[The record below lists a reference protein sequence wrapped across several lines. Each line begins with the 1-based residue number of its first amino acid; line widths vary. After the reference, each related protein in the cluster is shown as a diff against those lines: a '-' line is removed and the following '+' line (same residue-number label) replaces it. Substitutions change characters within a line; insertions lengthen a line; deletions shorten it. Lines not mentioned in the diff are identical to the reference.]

1 MINKGNTSV
10 FLKMKKILYVFAIF
24 TAFCIASC
32 RTTKTL
38 DNNISVD
45 SAYGVSAQ
53 AAQTFLPETLSFR
66 GVDSLLKA
74 DRLPDLKKWSAAYYK
89 DDETNE
95 RNEYRTLYDRTSWT
109 IYTVK
114 KVSPGKWVLVK
125 RIIKTSK

>member
-1 MINKGNTSV
+1 
-10 FLKMKKILYVFAIF
+10 MKKILYVFAIF

-32 RTTKTL
+32 RTTGSL
-38 DNNISVD
+38 DNNTGVD

-53 AAQTFLPETLSFR
+53 AAQTFLPETLSIR

-74 DRLPDLKKWSAAYYK
+74 DRLPDIKKWSAAYYK

-125 RIIKTSK
+125 RIIKASK